1 MRKIHAVLRLFH
13 EAGLSQRAIG
23 RSQKIGHGT
32 VANYLTRAA
41 NAGLSWPLP
50 PDMDERALE
59 LALFPDRVESLAQRK
74 FSEPDFAALH
84 IDLKSVGMTKQ
95 LAWEEYRQVHSENGY
110 SYSQFCHRY
119 RTWQGK
125 QRRSMRQTH
134 IAGEKVFV
142 DYCGPTV
149 PIVNAHDGT
158 FINAQIFVAV
168 LGASNYTFACAHAS
182 QKEADWIDAHIKA
195 AQFFGGW
202 STLTI
207 PDNLKSGV
215 SKTDRY
221 VPVLNASYEQWA
233 DHYRTAIIPARP
245 YKPKDKSKAE
255 NGVLVVERSILAR
268 LRKRTFFSL
277 GELNDAIAGLLTE
290 LNDRPFKKLPGCRRS
305 LFEQIEKATLIPLPS
320 LSYEYQHVK
329 NARVHIDYHIEY
341 DKHYYSVPHMLVGV
355 QVEVRA
361 STRMINVY
369 NGGKRI
375 ACHARSS
382 QNYGH
387 TTLKEHMPEAHRHQ
401 ADWTPER
408 FEQWASD
415 IGCATHCVVCTML
428 KAKGHP
434 QQSFRSVSALLSLT
448 KKYDRVRLENA
459 CARAMQIGS
468 PTRTSVQ
475 SILKKGLDTLSP
487 QEEKTASE
495 TNSDTHLKDHG
506 NIRGAEYYH

>member
-13 EAGLSQRAIG
+13 EAGLSQRAIA
-23 RSQKIGHGT
+23 RSLNIGHGT
-32 VANYLTRAA
+32 VANYLNRATHK
-41 NAGLSWPLP
+41 GLSWPLP
-50 PDMDERALE
+50 PELDERALE
-59 LALFPDRVESLAQRK
+59 LALYPESADALAQRK
-74 FSEPDFAALH
+74 FAEPDFAALY
-84 IDLKSVGMTKQ
+84 IDLKTVGMTKQ
-95 LAWEEYRQVHSENGY
+95 LAWEEYRQVHGENGY

-119 RTWQGK
+119 RTWLGR

-149 PIVNAHDGT
+149 PIVNASDGS

-182 QKEADWIDAHIKA
+182 QKESDWIDAHTRA
-195 AQFFGGW
+195 AKFFGGW

-215 SKTDRY
+215 TKTDRY

-255 NGVLVVERSILAR
+255 NGVLVVERWILAR
-268 LRKRTFFSL
+268 LRKHTFFSL
-277 GELNDAIAGLLTE
+277 GELNEAIAKLLIE
-290 LNDRPFKKLPGCRRS
+290 LNNRSFKKLPGSRRS
-305 LFEQIEKATLIPLPS
+305 LFEQIEQTKLIPLPS
-320 LSYEYQHVK
+320 QSYEYQHVK

-341 DKHYYSVPHMLVGV
+341 DRHYYSVPHMLVGV
-355 QVEVRA
+355 QVEVRVSA
-361 STRMINVY
+361 KIINVY

-375 ACHARSS
+375 ACHVRST
-382 QNYGH
+382 QQYGH
-387 TTLKEHMPEAHRHQ
+387 STLKEHMPEAHQRH

-408 FEQWASD
+408 FEQWALD
-415 IGCATHCVVCTML
+415 IGHATHSVVVQML
-428 KAKGHP
+428 KAKRHP
-434 QQSFRSVSALLSLT
+434 QQSFRSAQSLLSLA

-459 CARAMQIGS
+459 CARAQQIGS

-475 SILKKGLDTLSP
+475 SILKKGLDRLSA
-487 QEEKTASE
+487 QEEAATEKK
-495 TNSDTHLKDHG
+495 DQHLQQHE
-506 NIRGAEYYH
+506 NIRGAKYFH

>member
-13 EAGLSQRAIG
+13 EAGLSQRAIA
-23 RSQKIGHGT
+23 RSLNIGHGT
-32 VANYLTRAA
+32 VANYLHRATRA
-41 NAGLSWPLP
+41 GLPWPLP
-50 PDMDERALE
+50 PELDERALE
-59 LALFPDRVESLAQRK
+59 LALFPENVNALAQRK
-74 FSEPDFAALH
+74 FAEPDFAALY
-84 IDLKSVGMTKQ
+84 IDLKTVGMTKQ

-119 RTWQGK
+119 RAWLGR

-149 PIVNAHDGT
+149 PIVNAEDGS

-182 QKEADWIDAHIKA
+182 QKEADWIDAHTRA
-195 AQFFGGW
+195 AKFFGGW

-215 SKTDRY
+215 TKTDRY

-255 NGVLVVERSILAR
+255 NGVLVVERWILAG
-268 LRKRTFFSL
+268 LRKHTFFSL
-277 GELNDAIAGLLTE
+277 GELNKAIAKLLIE
-290 LNDRPFKKLPGCRRS
+290 LNDRPFKKLPGSRRS
-305 LFEQIEKATLIPLPS
+305 LFEQIEQTKLISLPS
-320 LSYEYQHVK
+320 QNYEYQHVK

-361 STRMINVY
+361 TAKIINVY

-375 ACHARSS
+375 ACHVRST
-382 QNYGH
+382 QQYGH
-387 TTLKEHMPEAHRHQ
+387 STLKEHMPETHRYQ

-408 FEQWASD
+408 FEQWALD
-415 IGCATHCVVCTML
+415 IGSATHGVVRQML
-428 KAKGHP
+428 KKRRHP
-434 QQSFRSVSALLSLT
+434 QQSYRSVQSLLALA

-459 CARAMQIGS
+459 CARAQQIGS

-475 SILKKGLDTLSP
+475 SILKKGLDRLSE
-487 QEEKTASE
+487 QEEAAAQKKK
-495 TNSDTHLKDHG
+495 DTHLQQHE
-506 NIRGAEYYH
+506 NIRGAKYFH